1 MEVRLASE
9 NFGCFIDDFDAAA
22 ATSDDIRTCRDLLF
36 HHAVL
41 FLENQN
47 WSVDDHVRIARLFG
61 PIVINRYFA
70 AVAGR
75 PEVATVIT
83 EPGQGWV
90 IGEKWHTDHSYD
102 RAPAMGSILYAVET
116 PPHGGDTC
124 FATMQAAFDALDPAL
139 RVRLERL
146 SAGHESR
153 HVFAPSEAQRAA
165 AAEARGEGGI
175 AEHAREYP
183 EAVHPIV
190 VRHPETGRKG
200 LFVNPEF
207 TTSIVGMAKQESDR
221 LLAELFD
228 HILQPQFLYRFKWR
242 PGSVAIW
249 DNRSTWHRAMN
260 DYQGYRRHMHRITIS
275 GTSLAG
281 ERVAA

>member
-1 MEVRLASE
+1 MGVRLTSE

-36 HHAVL
+36 HHGVL

-47 WSVDDHVRIARLFG
+47 WSVDDHVRIARLLG
-61 PIVINRYFA
+61 PIVIDSYFA

-75 PEVATVIT
+75 PEVVTVIT

-90 IGEKWHTDHSYD
+90 IGEKWLTDHSYD
-102 RAPAMGSILYAVET
+102 RAPAMGSILYAVKT

-124 FATMQAAFDALDPAL
+124 FASVQAAFDALDPAL
-139 RVRLERL
+139 RIRLERL
-146 SAGHESR
+146 SARHESR

-165 AAEARGEGGI
+165 AAEAQGEGGI
-175 AEHAREYP
+175 ADRAREYP
-183 EAVHPIV
+183 DAVHPIV

-207 TTSIVGMAKQESDR
+207 TTSIVGMAKQESHR

-275 GTSLAG
+275 GISLAG
-281 ERVAA
+281 QRVAA

>member
-1 MEVRLASE
+1 MKLRQASE
-9 NFGCFIDDFDAAA
+9 NLGCFIEDFDAAA
-22 ATSDDIRTCRDLLF
+22 AKPDEITLCRDLLF
-36 HHAVL
+36 RHGVL
-41 FLENQN
+41 FLEGQN
-47 WSVDDHVRIARLFG
+47 WSVDDHVRVASLFG
-61 PIVINRYFA
+61 PIVLNRYFA
-70 AVAGR
+70 TVAGR

-83 EPGQGWV
+83 EPGQDWV

-102 RAPAMGSILYAVET
+102 REPAMGSILYAVET

-124 FATMQAAFDALDPAL
+124 FASMQAAFDALDPAL
-139 RVRLERL
+139 RASLEQL
-146 SAGHESR
+146 SARHESR
-153 HVFAPSEAQRAA
+153 HVFAPSETARAA

-175 AEHAREYP
+175 AEQALEYP

-190 VRHPETGRKG
+190 VRHPGTGRRG

-207 TTSIVGMAKQESDR
+207 TTGIVGMERQESDR

-260 DYQGYRRHMHRITIS
+260 DYQGYRRHMHRITIT
-275 GTSLAG
+275 GTPLA
-281 ERVAA
+281 RDTVAA